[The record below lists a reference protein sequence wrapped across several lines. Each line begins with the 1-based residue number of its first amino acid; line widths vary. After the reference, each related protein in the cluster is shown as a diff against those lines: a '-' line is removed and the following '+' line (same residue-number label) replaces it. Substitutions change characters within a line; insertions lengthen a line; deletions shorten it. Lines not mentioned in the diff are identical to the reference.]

1 MPESTKERG
10 GPERPAEGGRNI
22 RKVPPKSTPESRGFG
37 RQNSLLAPQLT
48 PVAGRES
55 PSYKRRAG
63 EVPEWSIGTVSK
75 TVVRAS
81 VPWVR
86 IPPSPP
92 SFASREQGKARG
104 HNELCSRRQ
113 AEPLLIFPIDHDAA
127 YLTDNGARWRLR
139 PDYIR
144 RHSDALWGDLM
155 SLMK

>member
-1 MPESTKERG
+1 MPGGTKERG

-22 RKVPPKSTPESRGFG
+22 RKDPLKSTPETREFG
-37 RQNSLLAPQLT
+37 RQNRALTPQRR

-55 PSYKRRAG
+55 PTYKRRAG

-92 SFASREQGKARG
+92 TYAAQQRG
-104 HNELCSRRQ
+104 CPPKLVR
-113 AEPLLIFPIDHDAA
+113 A
-127 YLTDNGARWRLR
+127 
-139 PDYIR
+139 
-144 RHSDALWGDLM
+144 
-155 SLMK
+155 